1 MEKTEK
7 ELENEKRRLRYQKN
21 KEKILAQNKLWR
33 DNNKDKITP
42 RPDLYKKYKE
52 TYKKYAHNHKEEK
65 EKYRK
70 DWYEENKKTK
80 LAKDKIY
87 REENAEKIAE
97 YRKEY
102 RIKNKETLRINKR
115 NYEKKKRN
123 TDPLYKL
130 KSNTRRFISNA
141 IKKRNYTKKSRTHE
155 ILGCS
160 FEDFKSHI
168 ESLWEPWMTWENYGL
183 YNGQSDY
190 GWDIDHIIPQ
200 SSAETEEDVIKLN
213 HHTNLRPL
221 CSYHN
226 RVIKWN
232 RILEEKHL

>member
-1 MEKTEK
+1 M
-7 ELENEKRRLRYQKN
+7 
-21 KEKILAQNKLWR
+21 
-33 DNNKDKITP
+33 
-42 RPDLYKKYKE
+42 
-52 TYKKYAHNHKEEK
+52 
-65 EKYRK
+65 
-70 DWYEENKKTK
+70 
-80 LAKDKIY
+80 AKDKIY

-102 RIKNKETLRINKR
+102 RIKNKEVLRINKR

-123 TDPLYKL
+123 ADPLYKL
-130 KSNTRRFISNA
+130 KSNIRVA
-141 IKKRNYTKKSRTHE
+141 ITCALRKKGFSKRSRTYE

-160 FEDFKSHI
+160 FEDFKLYV

-183 YNGQSDY
+183 YNGEPNY

-200 SSAETEEDVIKLN
+200 SSAEIEEDVIKLN

-221 CSYHN
+221 CSYYN